1 MATERIKGI
10 VTGQVEVKWSNLNK
24 LDTRFSDE
32 GVHNITVLLTKE
44 LEAHLN
50 AVAKENGVKKINGI
64 YEKDG
69 IRAISFK
76 SNQFA
81 KKGMTKFPCQDA
93 TAQYTE
99 EVPWAT
105 DVVRLRLGPFIVV
118 KGANKSMSFYL
129 NGVQIVQKNAVAIAT
144 TNGFTTVDGGFVGT
158 TAEAPPKFNK
168 EATVGITDDEIP
180 F

>member
-10 VTGQVEVKWSNLNK
+10 VTGQMEVKWSNLNK

-44 LEAHLN
+44 LEAQLN

-81 KKGMTKFPCQDA
+81 KKGV
-93 TAQYTE
+93 YTE

-105 DVVRLRLGPFIVV
+105 DVVRLRLGPFTVV

-144 TNGFTTVDGGFVGT
+144 TNGFSTVDGGFVGT